1 MATSELVEGIYMS
14 KSLKQEL
21 NNRIAKILGVKTFKE
36 NVKTFYHYKIIG
48 DIAILKVSEDLYQ
61 YRKQIAKA
69 ILDIFKGKIRS
80 IIYLEGIEGEK
91 RQPKAEVLVGDK
103 NTETIYR
110 EYGYMFKFDV
120 LKLMLSLGNSQER
133 KRMAT
138 ISNHNEVILDM
149 FAGIGQF
156 TIPIAVHSKPKRI
169 FSIDINPDAYYY
181 LIENIFLN
189 KVDNIVFPI
198 LGDSNIVVPRL
209 FKENMFDRII
219 MGYFKGTLNFLPVAL
234 KVVKNNG
241 IIHFHD
247 IFPKN
252 DPIRIAKEKVF
263 EVIKGYNMTPIFEYA
278 NVVKSYSPKFDHVV
292 LDIKV
297 KKNN

>member
-80 IIYLEGIEGEK
+80 VIYLEGIEGEK
-91 RQPKAEVLVGDK
+91 RQPKAEALVGDK

-138 ISNHNEVILDM
+138 ISNHNEVILDSD
-149 FAGIGQF
+149 I
-156 TIPIAVHSKPKRI
+156 VE
-169 FSIDINPDAYYY
+169 FSYVS
-181 LIENIFLN
+181 LN
-189 KVDNIVFPI
+189 KTIDNVTVSWLFHNIAGRMLNLSITAEFYDRNGNILFSKTNELLKFPADYTEHLLLPANKISYNGKYASKVDYVI
-198 LGDSNIVVPRL
+198 LHV
-209 FKENMFDRII
+209 KE
-219 MGYFKGTLNFLPVAL
+219 
-234 KVVKNNG
+234 
-241 IIHFHD
+241 
-247 IFPKN
+247 
-252 DPIRIAKEKVF
+252 E
-263 EVIKGYNMTPIFEYA
+263 
-278 NVVKSYSPKFDHVV
+278 
-292 LDIKV
+292 
-297 KKNN
+297 